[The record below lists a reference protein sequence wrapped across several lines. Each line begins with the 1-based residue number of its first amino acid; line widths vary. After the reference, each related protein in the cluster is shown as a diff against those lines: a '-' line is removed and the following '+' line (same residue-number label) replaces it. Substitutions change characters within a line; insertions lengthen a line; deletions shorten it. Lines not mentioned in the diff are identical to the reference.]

1 MKYTESEACFI
12 SNLLSFEVILP
23 PSYFTTFDTKKELQ
37 RLENVLC
44 WWVKTLLKIY

>member
-1 MKYTESEACFI
+1 MKYTDSKACFI

-23 PSYFTTFDTKKELQ
+23 LNYFITFDTKKELQ

-44 WWVKTLLKIY
+44 